1 MVIYQTKSLERN
13 SRLSVAMVKNRA
25 EDNNLNIELGHLDKE
40 KLTAMRMLQNDKQC
54 FKVKY
59 SKSSISADSAN
70 AYTSDEILSKYFVPS
85 IDMNESFTSVGDT
98 SRTTSNVDFQ
108 KIHNML
114 FTNEE
119 IDKEKILCLHLI
131 SAHRTESLNPPKRK
145 LAYMC
150 KVHSP
155 LERLLERSKRKHI
168 HQEQRMANMLPIYT
182 IETTE
187 FGNKTES
194 KNLINDGRLAT
205 RILLNERVREL
216 INTVL
221 NALRQ
226 SNPDKN
232 YEIFEMASDVS
243 CLKKLLTR
251 KKILDFLD
259 ELMNCPLINSCES
272 FILTAPFRVKSIQLE
287 IRTITGTLETLVKQI
302 RQNVLQLPARNEVKL
317 PEKIAQ
323 EEMSVRYRRNLTAN
337 KFWRRNMSRKELEEG
352 ENSKILQGLYS
363 SKQPRSSDPDKKLG
377 RRVDTNFVEKNRNA
391 AANAKKV
398 EYDEDESTDYYHRP
412 RRSSQ
417 SSSSKSRRSSVQ
429 SNIIERPNIQPI
441 KIPENVAAIMEELD
455 DETVKKD
462 NQQESIAQCSA
473 NEPEKANSSP
483 DPKFNKRKVSISD
496 SENIR
501 IHLKQTTCPA
511 CMERYKIPL
520 PPPKTPRVKVNK
532 MRLHQ

>member
-1 MVIYQTKSLERN
+1 
-13 SRLSVAMVKNRA
+13 
-25 EDNNLNIELGHLDKE
+25 
-40 KLTAMRMLQNDKQC
+40 
-54 FKVKY
+54 
-59 SKSSISADSAN
+59 
-70 AYTSDEILSKYFVPS
+70 
-85 IDMNESFTSVGDT
+85 
-98 SRTTSNVDFQ
+98 
-108 KIHNML
+108 ML

-352 ENSKILQGLYS
+352 LYS

-398 EYDEDESTDYYHRP
+398 EYDEA
-412 RRSSQ
+412 
-417 SSSSKSRRSSVQ
+417 
-429 SNIIERPNIQPI
+429 NIIERPNIQPI

-520 PPPKTPRVKVNK
+520 PPPKTPRVKPSSVIPLAPGENPDLKTNSQNRISMLINK
-532 MRLHQ
+532 ELFKLQSYERRFSSDESS

>member
-1 MVIYQTKSLERN
+1 
-13 SRLSVAMVKNRA
+13 
-25 EDNNLNIELGHLDKE
+25 
-40 KLTAMRMLQNDKQC
+40 
-54 FKVKY
+54 
-59 SKSSISADSAN
+59 
-70 AYTSDEILSKYFVPS
+70 
-85 IDMNESFTSVGDT
+85 
-98 SRTTSNVDFQ
+98 
-108 KIHNML
+108 ML

-182 IETTE
+182 IEAPYSE
-187 FGNKTES
+187 
-194 KNLINDGRLAT
+194 KNLGFSGR
-205 RILLNERVREL
+205 V
-216 INTVL
+216 
-221 NALRQ
+221 
-226 SNPDKN
+226 
-232 YEIFEMASDVS
+232 
-243 CLKKLLTR
+243 
-251 KKILDFLD
+251 D
-259 ELMNCPLINSCES
+259 ELSFDKQVNCES

-352 ENSKILQGLYS
+352 LYS

-398 EYDEDESTDYYHRP
+398 EYDEA
-412 RRSSQ
+412 
-417 SSSSKSRRSSVQ
+417 
-429 SNIIERPNIQPI
+429 NIIERPNIQPI

-520 PPPKTPRVKVNK
+520 PPPKTPRVKPSSVIPLAPGENPDLKTNSQNRISMLINK
-532 MRLHQ
+532 ELFKLQSYERRFSSDESSNRKGIKLERSYAQAIVHPSQALM